1 MVEKPLFL
9 FAMAKTKQIKAS
21 SLETLG
27 SGLQSAKSVVFAN
40 FGGLKVKETEEL
52 RRKCRE
58 QNVKFVATKKTLL
71 RKALQDA
78 GVATT
83 DPKAFEGSVAVVF
96 GLSDEVAPAQ
106 VIAEFAKTHDVLSIF
121 GGILE
126 GQFIDAAKVKALSSL
141 PSKQQLLGQ
150 LVGTLQAPI
159 SGFVRVLGGNL
170 SGLVTVLNGIKDK
183 KA

>member
-1 MVEKPLFL
+1 
-9 FAMAKTKQIKAS
+9 MAKTKQNKAS
-21 SLETLG
+21 SLEVLG

-58 QNVKFVATKKTLL
+58 QNVQFVATKKTLL
-71 RKALQDA
+71 RKALRDA

-83 DPKAFEGSVAVVF
+83 DPKAFTGSVAAVF

-106 VIAEFAKTHDVLSIF
+106 VIAEFAKTHDVLTIF

-126 GQFIDAAKVKALSSL
+126 GQFIDAAKVKALSNL
-141 PSKQQLLGQ
+141 PSKHQLLGQ

-170 SGLVTVLNGIKDK
+170 SGLVTVLNGIKEK